1 MSLVF
6 SNTVEVTYDQGY
18 PGVPLDFDNNS
29 LYDVVP
35 MQSNQD
41 VNDSTATVDVENVIT
56 DTTDLTIAAGSDP
69 TLHNHRIDLDR
80 GDHDYKIKT
89 RAIVV
94 PPENLSTTM
103 SIGTDSSVSVDSA
116 CAPFIVMEYL
126 IKI

>member
-1 MSLVF
+1 
-6 SNTVEVTYDQGY
+6 
-18 PGVPLDFDNNS
+18 
-29 LYDVVP
+29 

-41 VNDSTATVDVENVIT
+41 VNDSTATVDVENVVT

-116 CAPFIVMEYL
+116 CAPFVVMEYL